1 MATAKKLRGS
11 LVLSSNS
18 PGAPTG
24 YGVQAE
30 ELVNRAVRDGLD
42 VAVLSNYGLEARTE
56 IKKTAH
62 GKYAHYPKGL
72 RPYSDDV
79 IRLWY
84 DDFVSQRD
92 GPSALMTLYDAWV
105 YNDLV
110 FDDPILPWVPLDH
123 VTLPPL
129 VRKFLDRD
137 NVNPIA
143 MSEHG
148 ERQLTEAG
156 IDSTYIPHG
165 VNTQVFKPTKKMFG
179 RPTREYMEIPDDGF
193 LVSIV
198 AANKANKILHR
209 KAIAEQILAFA
220 TFRRKF
226 PNSYLYLH
234 SEPSRSYGGFDLP
247 TILKAVG
254 LDESCVRIADRDRL
268 RVGYS
273 QNELAA
279 LYSTSDVLL
288 NATYGEG
295 FGVPTVEAQA
305 CGTRV
310 ITSSWSASGDL
321 AGPDSW
327 LVEGQPWWD
336 DPQSAFFQV
345 PMIPSIIGALE
356 QAHEAPRGT
365 SEASIEFAK
374 AFDFEAIWQTKWIPY
389 LRERFSA

>member
-1 MATAKKLRGS
+1 MSTYEKLRGS

-30 ELVNRAVRDGLD
+30 ELVSRAVRHGLN

-56 IKKTAH
+56 IKKIQH

-84 DDFVSQRD
+84 DDFVSQHK
-92 GPSALMTLYDAWV
+92 GPGALMTLYDVWV

-110 FDDPILPWVPLDH
+110 FEDPILPWVPLDH
-123 VTLPPL
+123 LTMPPL

-137 NVNPIA
+137 NVHPIA

-148 ERQLTEAG
+148 QRQMSDAG
-156 IDSTYIPHG
+156 LDSTYIPHG
-165 VNTQVFKPTKKMFG
+165 VNTQVFKPTSKIFG
-179 RPTREYMEIPDDGF
+179 RPTREYMEIPEDAF

-209 KAIAEQILAFA
+209 KALGEQLLAFA

-226 PNSYLYLH
+226 PNSFLYLH
-234 SEPSRSYGGFDLP
+234 MEPSRAYGGFDIP

-268 RVGYS
+268 RIGYA
-273 QNELAA
+273 QKELAA

-310 ITSSWSASGDL
+310 ITSSWTASADL

-327 LVEGQPWWD
+327 LVDGQPWWD

-345 PMIPSIIGALE
+345 PHVGSIVGALE
-356 QAHEAPRGT
+356 QASDAPRGT
-365 SEASIEFAK
+365 SQSSIEFAK
-374 AFDFEAIWQTKWIPY
+374 EFDFEKVWLTKWIPY
-389 LRERFSA
+389 LRERFGE